1 MALASLSHLTKEERG
16 PRCATHA
23 APDRIDL
30 TAELNEGRK
39 FSKMRLPKRYCI
51 ARLMIL
57 DLKRR
62 MLHLRNE
69 LEKFRHQTVVNRS
82 LH

>member
-1 MALASLSHLTKEERG
+1 MPKPDHIAVLERRQNDLENEIGKALLHR
-16 PRCATHA
+16 A
-23 APDRIDL
+23 ADDP
-30 TAELNEGRK
+30 
-39 FSKMRLPKRYCI
+39 
-51 ARLMIL
+51 MIL

-69 LEKFRHQTVVNRS
+69 LEKFRHHQTVANRS